1 LVALTV
7 SLTVFQLLLLLLVSA
22 GAGFFIRTK
31 QIRKKQQR
39 IVELEN
45 EMVSNHAEI
54 LKLQHEL
61 ASSRKDAK
69 SGNVPVVQIKAD
81 LQQADLTKKKNA

>member
-1 LVALTV
+1 M
-7 SLTVFQLLLLLLVSA
+7 VSA

-31 QIRKKQQR
+31 QLRKKQQR
-39 IVELEN
+39 ILELEN

-61 ASSRKDAK
+61 SSSRKETK
-69 SGNVPVVQIKAD
+69 SENVPVVQIKAD
-81 LQQADLTKKKNA
+81 LQQSELTKKKNA